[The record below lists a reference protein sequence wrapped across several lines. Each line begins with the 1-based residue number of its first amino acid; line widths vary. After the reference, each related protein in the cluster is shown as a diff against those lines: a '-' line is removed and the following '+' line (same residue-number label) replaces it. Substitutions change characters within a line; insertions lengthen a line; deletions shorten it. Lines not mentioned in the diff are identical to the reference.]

1 MATYSSLNQQEMSSF
16 LHIIKYDFL
25 QRIRSYRFL
34 IICCFSIGF
43 AYLLVPAPESN
54 YTTIRLGRYMGEYN
68 SSWIAYSTAMMSSV
82 FLGLIGFYLING
94 GLKKDL
100 DTGIGQI
107 LASTNIS
114 NRTYLLAKM
123 SSNLA
128 VLSSLLFLVMIVSM
142 SMFFLYSSNQT
153 FEPGQFIKAYF
164 LIPFPT
170 MVFTAGLSVLLEAII
185 INKAI
190 IQNIIVYGLFS
201 AIIGMNANSSD
212 ANFNIDLFGTETI
225 SNQMV
230 EQVKK
235 IAPDENI
242 KLNIGFMVG
251 SHLPEKVFGFQNPP
265 LDLWFMVTRLLWI
278 LSIFFVIMIIA
289 PYFHRFDIKKNLLK
303 KKKERFTQKKIVPA
317 ILDLNQIPTLNFNP
331 SIIPII
337 KVELTMMI
345 RNSSKWISLIS
356 GGLMI
361 ALAFSPYEVAHQIL
375 LPIVWFLQIEKLSCV
390 TTREQAHHLEYLT
403 FSSYKPL
410 YRLMTAQL
418 SSAMILLIL
427 ISLPL
432 TLRLIFVDLEGF
444 VEVHVGI
451 LFLVLLSSALGAISK
466 GKRLFEA
473 LFFFL
478 TYFAL
483 NKITFADYY
492 GGFHEGGHYLLLLT
506 SIVMILACITYGFR
520 HLQLTKN

>member
-16 LHIIKYDFL
+16 LHIIQYDFL

-43 AYLLVPAPESN
+43 AYILVPAPESN

-142 SMFFLYSSNQT
+142 GMFFLYSSNQT
-153 FEPGQFIKAYF
+153 FEPGQFIKAYL

-212 ANFNIDLFGTETI
+212 ANFNIDLFGTENI

-235 IAPDENI
+235 LAPDENI

-265 LDLWFMVTRLLWI
+265 LDL
-278 LSIFFVIMIIA
+278 
-289 PYFHRFDIKKNLLK
+289 
-303 KKKERFTQKKIVPA
+303 
-317 ILDLNQIPTLNFNP
+317 
-331 SIIPII
+331 
-337 KVELTMMI
+337 
-345 RNSSKWISLIS
+345 
-356 GGLMI
+356 
-361 ALAFSPYEVAHQIL
+361 
-375 LPIVWFLQIEKLSCV
+375 
-390 TTREQAHHLEYLT
+390 
-403 FSSYKPL
+403 
-410 YRLMTAQL
+410 
-418 SSAMILLIL
+418 
-427 ISLPL
+427 
-432 TLRLIFVDLEGF
+432 
-444 VEVHVGI
+444 
-451 LFLVLLSSALGAISK
+451 
-466 GKRLFEA
+466 
-473 LFFFL
+473 
-478 TYFAL
+478 
-483 NKITFADYY
+483 
-492 GGFHEGGHYLLLLT
+492 
-506 SIVMILACITYGFR
+506 
-520 HLQLTKN
+520 